1 MDNVPGHDEPKD
13 VPKRESIFEEIEP
26 DKLAGFDP
34 SYMQVANRFLE
45 MEKVDFEEPIYYL
58 YKYDHPTTGK
68 SKSFVRKYVHG
79 EPPDE
84 EDIGKEFGSG
94 RYLLCLWVP
103 ASENR
108 ESKMRSYMLRLN
120 QRFDDLM
127 LRNKKEKPETQAAPA
142 AMAQQTGFRETMD
155 VMERIMAIFTPLI
168 TPLINRPRE
177 ESPKELIQQMYS
189 TVGDIM
195 KSQVADNMNMITEF
209 KRRAIEGDNKEMESN
224 TLTEN
229 QPSVVE
235 QLIPLINEWL
245 PKLVGGGAKAA
256 AVSEVVR
263 MTPQFKSI
271 VQNRVELV
279 RIIKYL
285 DDTRTPT
292 ETDKILSAL
301 RIRRPVPP
309 AQPVQPV
316 QQVQV
321 VPSAPVPPVRQSGKK
336 VVAVSPRGLKQRGK

>member
-1 MDNVPGHDEPKD
+1 MDNAPEHDES
-13 VPKRESIFEEIEP
+13 KRENIFEEVES
-26 DKLAGFDP
+26 DKLSFDP

-45 MEKVDFEEPIYYL
+45 MEKVDLEEPIYYL

-103 ASENR
+103 ARENR

-120 QRFDDLM
+120 QRFDE
-127 LRNKKEKPETQAAPA
+127 LRSRSQAEIKPEIQTAVVQ
-142 AMAQQTGFRETMD
+142 QQTGFKETMD
-155 VMERIMAIFTPLI
+155 MMERVMNIFTPLI
-168 TPLINRPRE
+168 TPLINRPRD

-189 TVGDIM
+189 TMGDIM
-195 KSQVADNMNMITEF
+195 KSQVNDSMNMITEF
-209 KRRAIEGDNKEMESN
+209 KRRAIEGEERRVEN
-224 TLTEN
+224 TVETEE
-229 QPSVVE
+229 QPSMIT
-235 QLIPLINEWL
+235 QLIPLLNEWL

-263 MTPQFKSI
+263 MTPQFKAVI
-271 VQNRVELV
+271 QNRVELV

-285 DDTRTPT
+285 DDTRTVQ

-301 RIRRPVPP
+301 RIKRPLPP
-309 AQPVQPV
+309 T
-316 QQVQV
+316 QQVQTVQQAQV
-321 VPSAPVPPVRQSGKK
+321 VHPAIMQNQQVRKAA
-336 VVAVSPRGLKQRGK
+336 AVSSRGLKQTRGTK